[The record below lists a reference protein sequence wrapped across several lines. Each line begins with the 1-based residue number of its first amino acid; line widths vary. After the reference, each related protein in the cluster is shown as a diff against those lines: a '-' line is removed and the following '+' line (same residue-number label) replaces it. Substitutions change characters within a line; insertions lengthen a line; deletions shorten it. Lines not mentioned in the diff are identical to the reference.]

1 MPTTGIQPVVA
12 AAAGGGGGDR
22 RTLAALLAAGR
33 KLDANDPKLVRQA
46 AAQIVSQLF
55 FAPLLA
61 EMRKLPFGHKF
72 ASGGRTEEIFGE
84 QLDLRIADSVAAN
97 CGGLTRQLIER
108 LQRNDAEWSSPR
120 GREGEA
126 PAEPPVAACG
136 SPADSQP
143 AAAHKAGKTTMV
155 HT

>member
-1 MPTTGIQPVVA
+1 MSLAGIQPVVA
-12 AAAGGGGGDR
+12 ATAGGGGGDG

-33 KLDANDPKLVRQA
+33 RLEANDPKLVGQA
-46 AAQIVSQLF
+46 AAQVVSQLF

-61 EMRKLPFGHKF
+61 EMRKLPFGRKF

-108 LQRNDAEWSSPR
+108 LQGNDGGPGSPQ
-120 GREGEA
+120 GGS
-126 PAEPPVAACG
+126 VAAD
-136 SPADSQP
+136 SSQADSQP
-143 AAAHKAGKTTMV
+143 AAGHKAGETTMV

>member
-1 MPTTGIQPVVA
+1 MSLAGIQPVVA
-12 AAAGGGGGDR
+12 ATAGGGGGDG
-22 RTLAALLAAGR
+22 RTLAAL
-33 KLDANDPKLVRQA
+33 
-46 AAQIVSQLF
+46 LF

-61 EMRKLPFGHKF
+61 EMRKLPFGRKF

-108 LQRNDAEWSSPR
+108 LQGNDGGPGSPQ
-120 GREGEA
+120 GGS
-126 PAEPPVAACG
+126 VAAG
-136 SPADSQP
+136 SSPADSRL
-143 AAAHKAGKTTMV
+143 AAGHKAGETTMV